1 MIDLRHEL
9 EQELDGVS
17 RPDLWAE
24 IESRA
29 AAPEHVGILPLQVPS
44 IRRRDR
50 VVAVAIALV
59 LVAAVVAFWA
69 TGALRRDRDRVLAT
83 EPTGR
88 IVFLQEAPEA
98 GTSGASGGFHPEY
111 QLFAMNVDGTE
122 VVQLTD
128 LSAAFPA
135 GIEGPEWAP
144 DGSRIAFDGEA
155 DDGHT
160 HIFAVNAD
168 GTGLTQITSGD
179 GDEIDA
185 TWSPDG
191 TQLAVERQRSP
202 SEPTGIAIVDVATG
216 ELHMITENPIGGYDA
231 FPAWSPDGT
240 RIAFARSPGDQQ
252 YPSSAVFVV
261 DVDGRGIQR
270 VTPRGL
276 NAYRPAW
283 SPDGTQIIFNTNDTP
298 ERIQDAEIYIVAS
311 DGSGLRRL
319 THEENASAFRPTWSP
334 DGEWIMFTRFAF
346 PGQLTK
352 SFDIY
357 VMRPDGTDP
366 RPVTST
372 PDVAENAGDW
382 RP

>member
-1 MIDLRHEL
+1 VI
-9 EQELDGVS
+9 
-17 RPDLWAE
+17 
-24 IESRA
+24 
-29 AAPEHVGILPLQVPS
+29 
-44 IRRRDR
+44 
-50 VVAVAIALV
+50 
-59 LVAAVVAFWA
+59 AFWA
-69 TGALRRDRDRVLAT
+69 TGALRRDRDRVPAT

-135 GIEGPEWAP
+135 GIEGPEWAS

-155 DDGHT
+155 DDGHA

-216 ELHMITENPIGGYDA
+216 ELRMITENPIDGYDA

-252 YPSSAVFVV
+252 YPWSAVFVV
-261 DVDGRGIQR
+261 DVDGRGMQR

-334 DGEWIMFTRFAF
+334 DGEWILFTRFAF

-357 VMRPDGTDP
+357 VMRPDGTDL

>member
-1 MIDLRHEL
+1 VIDLKREL

-24 IESRA
+24 VESRA
-29 AAPEHVGILPLQVPS
+29 AAPDRVGMAPIQVPS
-44 IRRRDR
+44 PRRRDR

-59 LVAAVVAFWA
+59 LVAAVIAFWA
-69 TGALRRDRDRVLAT
+69 TGALRRDRDRVPAT

-88 IVFLQEAPEA
+88 IVFLQEAPDA
-98 GTSGASGGFHPEY
+98 GSGDASPGFHPEY
-111 QLFAMNVDGTE
+111 QVFAMNVDGTE

-128 LSAAFPA
+128 VSAAFPA
-135 GIEGPEWAP
+135 GIEGPEWSP
-144 DGSRIAFDGEA
+144 DGSRVTFDGEA
-155 DDGHT
+155 DDGHA
-160 HIFAVNAD
+160 HIFATNAD
-168 GTGLTQITSGD
+168 GSGLTQITSGD

-191 TQLAVERQRSP
+191 TRLAVETQRSS

-216 ELHMITENPIGGYDA
+216 ELHMITENPIGGDDA

-240 RIAFARSPGDQQ
+240 RIAFNRSRGDQQ
-252 YPSSAVFVV
+252 YPSAVFVV
-261 DVDGRGIQR
+261 DVNGRDLQR
-270 VTPRGL
+270 VTPRRL
-276 NAYRPAW
+276 DAYRPAW

-298 ERIQDAEIYIVAS
+298 ERVQEAEIYIVAS
-311 DGSGLRRL
+311 DGSDLRRL
-319 THEENASAFRPTWSP
+319 THEENASAVRPTWSP
-334 DGEWIMFTRFAF
+334 DGEWILFTRFAF
-346 PGQLTK
+346 PGQLTR

-357 VMRPDGTDP
+357 VMRPDGTDL

>member
-1 MIDLRHEL
+1 VIDLKREL
-9 EQELDGVS
+9 EQELDGLS
-17 RPDLWAE
+17 RPNLWAE
-24 IESRA
+24 IEARA
-29 AAPEHVGILPLQVPS
+29 VAPERAGMAPIQMPS
-44 IRRRDR
+44 SRRRDR

-59 LVAAVVAFWA
+59 LVAAVIAFWA
-69 TGALRRDRDRVLAT
+69 TGALRNGRDRVPAT
-83 EPTGR
+83 EPSGR
-88 IVFLQEAPEA
+88 IVFLQEAPES
-98 GTSGASGGFHPEY
+98 GPVGASAGFHPEY
-111 QLFAMNVDGTE
+111 QLFAMNVDGTD
-122 VVQLTD
+122 VVQLTHR
-128 LSAAFPA
+128 SAAFPA
-135 GIEGPEWAP
+135 DIEGPEWAP
-144 DGSRIAFDGEA
+144 DGSRIAFDGAA
-155 DDGHT
+155 DDGHA
-160 HIFAVNAD
+160 HIFAMNAD
-168 GTGLTQITSGD
+168 GSGLTQITSGD

-191 TQLAVERQRSP
+191 TRLAVETQRSP

-216 ELHMITENPIGGYDA
+216 ELHMITENPIGGDDA

-240 RIAFARSPGDQQ
+240 RIAFARSRGSQQ
-252 YPSSAVFVV
+252 FPSAVFIV
-261 DVDGRGIQR
+261 DVDGRGLQR
-270 VTPRGL
+270 VTPRRL

-334 DGEWIMFTRFAF
+334 DGEWILFTRFAF
-346 PGQLTK
+346 PGQLTR

-357 VMRPDGTDP
+357 VMRPDGTDL

-382 RP
+382 RS

>member
-1 MIDLRHEL
+1 VIDLKREL

-24 IESRA
+24 VESRA
-29 AAPEHVGILPLQVPS
+29 VAPERVGIAPLQVPS
-44 IRRRDR
+44 PRRRDR
-50 VVAVAIALV
+50 VVAIAIAAV
-59 LVAAVVAFWA
+59 LIAVVIAFWA
-69 TGALRRDRDRVLAT
+69 TGALRRDRDRVPAS
-83 EPTGR
+83 EPSGR

-98 GTSGASGGFHPEY
+98 GPVDESAGFHPEY
-111 QLFAMNVDGTE
+111 QVYAMNVDGTGR
-122 VVQLTD
+122 VRLTHR
-128 LSAAFPA
+128 SAAFPA
-135 GIEGPEWAP
+135 GVEAPEWSP
-144 DGSRIAFDGEA
+144 DGSKVLFDGEA

-179 GDEIDA
+179 GEEIDA
-185 TWSPDG
+185 SWSPDG
-191 TQLAVERQRSP
+191 TQLAVETQRSP

-216 ELHMITENPIGGYDA
+216 EIRVITENPIGGDDA

-240 RIAFARSPGDQQ
+240 QIAFNRSRGDQH
-252 YPSSAVFVV
+252 YPSAVFVV
-261 DVDGRGIQR
+261 DVNGRGLQR
-270 VTPRGL
+270 VTPRRL
-276 NAYRPAW
+276 DAYRPAW

-334 DGEWIMFTRFAF
+334 DGEWILFTRFAF
-346 PGQLTK
+346 PGQLTR

-357 VMRPDGTDP
+357 VMRPDGTDL

>member
-1 MIDLRHEL
+1 MIDLKREL
-9 EQELDGVS
+9 EQELDGLS
-17 RPDLWAE
+17 GPDLWAE
-24 IESRA
+24 VESRA
-29 AAPEHVGILPLQVPS
+29 AAPERVGIAPLQVSSP
-44 IRRRDR
+44 RRRDR
-50 VVAVAIALV
+50 VVAIAIAAALI
-59 LVAAVVAFWA
+59 AVVIAFWA
-69 TGALRRDRDRVLAT
+69 TGALRRDRDSVPAT
-83 EPTGR
+83 EPFGR
-88 IVFLQEAPEA
+88 IVFLQETP
-98 GTSGASGGFHPEY
+98 GSGPVGASAGFHPAY

-122 VVQLTD
+122 VVQLTHR
-128 LSAAFPA
+128 SAAFPA
-135 GIEGPEWAP
+135 DIEGPEWAP

-155 DDGHT
+155 DDGHA

-191 TQLAVERQRSP
+191 TRLAVETQRSS

-216 ELHMITENPIGGYDA
+216 EIRMITENPIGGDDA

-240 RIAFARSPGDQQ
+240 RIAFARSRGSQQ
-252 YPSSAVFVV
+252 FPSAVFVV
-261 DVDGRGIQR
+261 EVDGRGLQR
-270 VTPRGL
+270 VTPRRL
-276 NAYRPAW
+276 NAYRPSW

-298 ERIQDAEIYIVAS
+298 ERIEDAEIYIVAS

-334 DGEWIMFTRFAF
+334 DGEWILFTRFAF
-346 PGQLTK
+346 PGQLTR

-357 VMRPDGTDP
+357 VMRPDGTDV

>member
-1 MIDLRHEL
+1 VIDLRHEL

-29 AAPEHVGILPLQVPS
+29 AAPERVGIAPLQVPS
-44 IRRRDR
+44 TRRRDR

-59 LVAAVVAFWA
+59 LVAAVIAFWA
-69 TGALRRDRDRVLAT
+69 TGALRRDRDRVPAT

-135 GIEGPEWAP
+135 GIEGPEWSP

-216 ELHMITENPIGGYDA
+216 ELRMITENPIGGYDA

-261 DVDGRGIQR
+261 DVDGRGLQR

-334 DGEWIMFTRFAF
+334 DGEWILFTRFAF

-357 VMRPDGTDP
+357 VMRPDGTDL

>member
-1 MIDLRHEL
+1 VIDLKREL
-9 EQELDGVS
+9 EQELDGLS

-29 AAPEHVGILPLQVPS
+29 TARERVGMAPIQVPS
-44 IRRRDR
+44 PRRRDR

-59 LVAAVVAFWA
+59 LVAAVIAFWA
-69 TGALRRDRDRVLAT
+69 TGALRRDRDSVPAT

-88 IVFLQEAPEA
+88 IVFLQEAP
-98 GTSGASGGFHPEY
+98 GSGPVGASAGFHPEY
-111 QLFAMNVDGTE
+111 QLFAMNVDGTD
-122 VVQLTD
+122 VVQLTHR
-128 LSAAFPA
+128 SAAFPA
-135 GIEGPEWAP
+135 DIEGPEWAP
-144 DGSRIAFDGEA
+144 DGSRIAFDGAA
-155 DDGHT
+155 DDGHA
-160 HIFAVNAD
+160 HIFAMNAD
-168 GTGLTQITSGD
+168 GSGLTQITSGD

-191 TQLAVERQRSP
+191 TRLAVETQRSS

-216 ELHMITENPIGGYDA
+216 ELHMITENPIGGDDA

-240 RIAFARSPGDQQ
+240 RIAFARSRGSQQ
-252 YPSSAVFVV
+252 FPSAVFIV
-261 DVDGRGIQR
+261 DVDGRGLQR
-270 VTPRGL
+270 VTPRRL

-334 DGEWIMFTRFAF
+334 DGEWILFTRFAF
-346 PGQLTK
+346 PGQLTR

-357 VMRPDGTDP
+357 VMRPDGTDL

-382 RP
+382 RS

>member
-1 MIDLRHEL
+1 VIDLNREL
-9 EQELDGVS
+9 EQELDGLS

-24 IESRA
+24 VESRA
-29 AAPEHVGILPLQVPS
+29 AAPERVGMAPIQVPPP
-44 IRRRDR
+44 RRRDR

-59 LVAAVVAFWA
+59 LVAAVIAFWA
-69 TGALRRDRDRVLAT
+69 TGALRRDRDRVPAT
-83 EPTGR
+83 EPAGR
-88 IVFLQEAPEA
+88 IVFLQEAPGA
-98 GTSGASGGFHPEY
+98 GPVGPSAGFHPEY
-111 QLFAMNVDGTE
+111 QLFAMNVDGTD

-128 LSAAFPA
+128 PSASFPA
-135 GIEGPEWAP
+135 GVEAPEWSP
-144 DGSRIAFDGEA
+144 DGSRITFDGEA
-155 DDGHT
+155 DDGHA

-191 TQLAVERQRSP
+191 TRLAVETQRSS

-216 ELHMITENPIGGYDA
+216 EIRMITENPIGGDDA

-240 RIAFARSPGDQQ
+240 RIAFARSRGDQQ
-252 YPSSAVFVV
+252 YPSAVFVV
-261 DVDGRGIQR
+261 DVDGRGLQR
-270 VTPRGL
+270 VTPRRL
-276 NAYRPAW
+276 NAYRPSW

-311 DGSGLRRL
+311 DGSRLRRL
-319 THEENASAFRPTWSP
+319 THEQYASAFRPTWSP
-334 DGEWIMFTRFAF
+334 DGEWILFTRFAF

-357 VMRPDGTDP
+357 VMRPDGTDV

-382 RP
+382 QS

>member
-1 MIDLRHEL
+1 VIDLKREL

-24 IESRA
+24 VEARA
-29 AAPEHVGILPLQVPS
+29 TAPERVGMAPIQVPS
-44 IRRRDR
+44 PRRRDR

-59 LVAAVVAFWA
+59 LVAAVIAFWA
-69 TGALRRDRDRVLAT
+69 TGALRRDRDSVPAT

-88 IVFLQEAPEA
+88 IVFLQEAP
-98 GTSGASGGFHPEY
+98 GSGPVGASAGFHPEY
-111 QLFAMNVDGTE
+111 QLFAMIVDGT
-122 VVQLTD
+122 D
-128 LSAAFPA
+128 
-135 GIEGPEWAP
+135 AP
-144 DGSRIAFDGEA
+144 DGSRIAFDGAA
-155 DDGHT
+155 DDGHA
-160 HIFAVNAD
+160 HIFAMNAD
-168 GTGLTQITSGD
+168 GSGLTQITSGD

-191 TQLAVERQRSP
+191 TRLAVETQRSS

-216 ELHMITENPIGGYDA
+216 ELHMITENPIGGDDA

-240 RIAFARSPGDQQ
+240 RIAFARSRGSQQ
-252 YPSSAVFVV
+252 FPSAVFIV
-261 DVDGRGIQR
+261 DVDGRGLQR
-270 VTPRGL
+270 VTPRRL

-334 DGEWIMFTRFAF
+334 DGEWILFTRFAF
-346 PGQLTK
+346 PGQLTR

-357 VMRPDGTDP
+357 VMRPDGTDL

-382 RP
+382 RS

>member
-1 MIDLRHEL
+1 VIDLKREL
-9 EQELDGVS
+9 EQELDGLS

-29 AAPEHVGILPLQVPS
+29 TAPERVGMAPIQVPS
-44 IRRRDR
+44 PRRRDR

-59 LVAAVVAFWA
+59 LVAAVIAFWA
-69 TGALRRDRDRVLAT
+69 TGALRRDRDSVPAT

-88 IVFLQEAPEA
+88 IVILQEAP
-98 GTSGASGGFHPEY
+98 GSGPVGASAGFHPEY
-111 QLFAMNVDGTE
+111 QLFTMNVDGTD
-122 VVQLTD
+122 VVQLTHR
-128 LSAAFPA
+128 SAAFPA
-135 GIEGPEWAP
+135 DIEGPEWAP
-144 DGSRIAFDGEA
+144 DGSRIAFDGAA
-155 DDGHT
+155 DDGHA
-160 HIFAVNAD
+160 HIFAMNAD
-168 GTGLTQITSGD
+168 GSGLTQITSGD

-191 TQLAVERQRSP
+191 TRLAVETQRSP
-202 SEPTGIAIVDVATG
+202 SGPTGIAIVDVATG
-216 ELHMITENPIGGYDA
+216 ELHMITENPIGGDDA

-240 RIAFARSPGDQQ
+240 RIAFARSRGSQQ
-252 YPSSAVFVV
+252 FPSAVFIV
-261 DVDGRGIQR
+261 DVDGRGLQR
-270 VTPRGL
+270 VTPRRL

-334 DGEWIMFTRFAF
+334 DGEWILFTRFAF
-346 PGQLTK
+346 PGQLTR

-357 VMRPDGTDP
+357 VMRPDGTDL

-382 RP
+382 RS

>member
-1 MIDLRHEL
+1 VIDLKREL

-24 IESRA
+24 VEARA
-29 AAPEHVGILPLQVPS
+29 TAPERVGMAPIQVPS
-44 IRRRDR
+44 PRRRDR

-59 LVAAVVAFWA
+59 LVAAVIAFWA
-69 TGALRRDRDRVLAT
+69 TGALRRDRDSVPAT

-88 IVFLQEAPEA
+88 IVFLQEAP
-98 GTSGASGGFHPEY
+98 GSGPVGASAGFHPEY
-111 QLFAMNVDGTE
+111 QLFAMNVDGTD
-122 VVQLTD
+122 VVQLTHR
-128 LSAAFPA
+128 SAAFPA
-135 GIEGPEWAP
+135 DIEGPEWAP
-144 DGSRIAFDGEA
+144 DGSRIAFDGAA
-155 DDGHT
+155 DDGHA
-160 HIFAVNAD
+160 HIFAMNAD
-168 GTGLTQITSGD
+168 GSGLTQITSGD

-191 TQLAVERQRSP
+191 TRLAVETQRSS

-216 ELHMITENPIGGYDA
+216 ELHMITENPIGGDDA

-240 RIAFARSPGDQQ
+240 RIAFARSRGSQQ
-252 YPSSAVFVV
+252 FPSAVFIV
-261 DVDGRGIQR
+261 DVDGRGLQR
-270 VTPRGL
+270 VTPRRL

-334 DGEWIMFTRFAF
+334 DGEWILFTRFAF
-346 PGQLTK
+346 PGQLTR

-357 VMRPDGTDP
+357 VMRPDGTDL

-382 RP
+382 RS

>member
-1 MIDLRHEL
+1 VIDLKREL
-9 EQELDGVS
+9 ELELDGVS
-17 RPDLWAE
+17 RPDLWTE
-24 IESRA
+24 VESRA
-29 AAPEHVGILPLQVPS
+29 AAPDRVGMAPIQVPS
-44 IRRRDR
+44 PRRRDR

-59 LVAAVVAFWA
+59 LVAAVIAFWA
-69 TGALRRDRDRVLAT
+69 TGALRRDRDRAPAT
-83 EPTGR
+83 EPSGR
-88 IVFLQEAPEA
+88 ILFLQEAP
-98 GTSGASGGFHPEY
+98 GSGPVGGSAGFHPEY
-111 QLFAMNVDGTE
+111 QLFAMNVDGTG
-122 VVQLTD
+122 VVRLTHR
-128 LSAAFPA
+128 SAAFPA
-135 GIEGPEWAP
+135 DIEGPEWAP

-155 DDGHT
+155 DDGHA
-160 HIFAVNAD
+160 HIFAMNAD
-168 GTGLTQITSGD
+168 GSGLMQITSGD

-191 TQLAVERQRSP
+191 TRLAVETQRSP

-216 ELHMITENPIGGYDA
+216 ELHMITENPISGDDA

-240 RIAFARSPGDQQ
+240 RIAFARSRGSQQ
-252 YPSSAVFVV
+252 FPSAVFIV
-261 DVDGRGIQR
+261 DVDGHGLQR
-270 VTPRGL
+270 ITPRRL

-283 SPDGTQIIFNTNDTP
+283 SPDGTQISFNTNDTP
-298 ERIQDAEIYIVAS
+298 KSIEDAEIYIVAS

-334 DGEWIMFTRFAF
+334 DGEWILFTRFAF

-357 VMRPDGTDP
+357 VIRPEGTDL

-382 RP
+382 KP

>member
-1 MIDLRHEL
+1 VIDLKRGL

-17 RPDLWAE
+17 RPNLWAE

-29 AAPEHVGILPLQVPS
+29 AAPERVGIAPLQMSSASP
-44 IRRRDR
+44 RDR
-50 VVAVAIALV
+50 MVAIAIAAALVVAVIV
-59 LVAAVVAFWA
+59 FWA
-69 TGALRRDRDRVLAT
+69 AGALRRDRDRVPAS

-98 GTSGASGGFHPEY
+98 APGGASGGFHPEY
-111 QLFAMNVDGTE
+111 QVYAMDVDGTE
-122 VVQLTD
+122 RVQLTD
-128 LSAAFPA
+128 SSAPFPA
-135 GIEGPEWAP
+135 GVEAPEWSP
-144 DGSRIAFDGEA
+144 DGSRVLFDGEA

-179 GDEIDA
+179 GEEIDA
-185 TWSPDG
+185 SWSPDG
-191 TQLAVERQRSP
+191 TQLAVETQRAP

-216 ELHMITENPIGGYDA
+216 EIRMITENPIDGDDA

-240 RIAFARSPGDQQ
+240 RIAFARSRGAQQ
-252 YPSSAVFVV
+252 HPSAVFVV
-261 DVDGRGIQR
+261 DVDGRGLHR
-270 VTPRGL
+270 VTPRRL
-276 NAYRPAW
+276 DAYRPAW

-298 ERIQDAEIYIVAS
+298 ERIQDAEIYIVAA
-311 DGSGLRRL
+311 DGTGLRRL

-334 DGEWIMFTRFAF
+334 DGEWILFTRLAF
-346 PGQLTK
+346 PGQLTR

-357 VMRPDGTDP
+357 VMRLDGTDM